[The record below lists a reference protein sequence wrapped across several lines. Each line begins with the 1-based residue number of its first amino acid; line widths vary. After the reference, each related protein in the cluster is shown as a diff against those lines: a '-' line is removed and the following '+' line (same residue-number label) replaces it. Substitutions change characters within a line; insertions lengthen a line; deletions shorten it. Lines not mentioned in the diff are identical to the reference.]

1 VSDRDTGLPVEQ
13 FIQALTS
20 QLDRA
25 QDAMALKAHVRPLTF
40 AVKDLTLDL
49 RAHFGMSGSVVH
61 ITPAGPGDSSASTL
75 HLSLTSITRPM
86 MEENTPHLSVGPDEP
101 TLQEALGNEL
111 TSDERRRLEWAGIH
125 TVSQFRELQSHSG
138 ESAIEQVA
146 SIPAARLKAALER
159 ATRPFVD
166 TVSPFPQEDVNAP
179 PLLTI
184 RGRNFVGGEPPVV
197 RIGGEPVPVVR
208 ANPREVLV
216 APLPH
221 QFRGDLTIQTAPGRI
236 ATTRLNFAEGPAT
249 ASLET
254 KDAIEEKET

>member
-1 VSDRDTGLPVEQ
+1 VNDRESGLPVEQ

-61 ITPAGPGDSSASTL
+61 ITPAGPGDSEASTL

-86 MEENTPHLSVGPDEP
+86 MEENTSHLSVGPDEP
-101 TLQEALGNEL
+101 TLQEALGNEF
-111 TSDERRRLEWAGIH
+111 TPDERHRLEWAGIH
-125 TVSQFRELQSHSG
+125 TLSQFRELQSRSG

-146 SIPAARLKAALER
+146 FIPAARLRAALDR
-159 ATRPFVD
+159 AAHPFVQSVT
-166 TVSPFPQEDVNAP
+166 TVPPENNGALPFLQ
-179 PLLTI
+179 I
-184 RGRNFVGGEPPVV
+184 SGRNFLGQDPPDV
-197 RIGGEPVPVVR
+197 RIGGEPVPIVR
-208 ANPREVLV
+208 ASPREVIL
-216 APLPH
+216 APQPH

-236 ATTRLNFAEGPAT
+236 ATTRLDIRNAAT
-249 ASLET
+249 EPLFSGA
-254 KDAIEEKET
+254 KEQSA

>member
-1 VSDRDTGLPVEQ
+1 VSERDPGLPVEQ

-49 RAHFGMSGSVVH
+49 RAYFGVTGSVVH
-61 ITPAGPGDSSASTL
+61 ITPAGPGDDSASTL

-86 MEENTPHLSVGPDEP
+86 MEENTPHLAVGPDEP

-111 TSDERRRLEWAGIH
+111 TTDERRRLEWAGIH
-125 TVSQFRELQSHSG
+125 TLSQFRELQNRSG

-159 ATRPFVD
+159 AAQPFVD
-166 TVSPFPQEDVNAP
+166 AVIPVPQQDGSAP
-179 PLLTI
+179 PHLTI
-184 RGRNFVGGEPPVV
+184 RGRNFVGNDPIDV
-197 RIGGEPVPVVR
+197 RIGGEPVKVVH
-208 ANPREVLV
+208 ANHREVLL
-216 APLPH
+216 APEPH
-221 QFRGDLTIQTAPGRI
+221 QFNGDLTIQTAPGRM
-236 ATTRLNFAEGPAT
+236 AKARLNFASFVGPT
-249 ASLET
+249 ASAAKT
-254 KDAIEEKET
+254 EEAQP

>member
-1 VSDRDTGLPVEQ
+1 VSDRDPGLPVEQ

-49 RAHFGMSGSVVH
+49 RVYFGVTGSVVH
-61 ITPAGPGDSSASTL
+61 ITPAGPGDDSASTL

-86 MEENTPHLSVGPDEP
+86 MEENTPHLSIGPDEP

-111 TSDERRRLEWAGIH
+111 TADERRRLEWAGIH
-125 TVSQFRELQSHSG
+125 TLSQFRELQSRSG

-146 SIPAARLKAALER
+146 SIPSARLKAALER
-159 ATRPFVD
+159 ASRPFVD
-166 TVSPFPQEDVNAP
+166 TVTPLPQEDGSAP

-184 RGRNFVGGEPPVV
+184 RGRNFLGNQPIDV
-197 RIGGEPVPVVR
+197 RIGGEPVPIVR

-216 APLPH
+216 APQPH
-221 QFRGDLTIQTAPGRI
+221 QLRGDLTIQTAPGRI
-236 ATTRLNFAEGPAT
+236 AKTRLNLAELPSS
-249 ASLET
+249 ASSGEG
-254 KDAIEEKET
+254 KEAES

>member
-1 VSDRDTGLPVEQ
+1 MNERDSSLPVEQ

-49 RAHFGMSGSVVH
+49 RAHFGMTGSVVH

-111 TSDERRRLEWAGIH
+111 SPDERRRLEWAGIH
-125 TVSQFRELQSHSG
+125 TVSQFRELQSRSG

-146 SIPAARLKAALER
+146 SIPAARLRAALER
-159 ATRPFVD
+159 ATHPFVD
-166 TVSPFPQEDVNAP
+166 SITPVPAEPDGT
-179 PLLTI
+179 PLLQI
-184 RGRNFVGGEPPVV
+184 RGRNFLENHPPDV

-208 ANPREVLV
+208 VTPREVLL
-216 APLPH
+216 APQRH
-221 QFRGDLTIQTAPGRI
+221 QFHGDLTIQTAPGRV
-236 ATTRLNFAEGPAT
+236 ARTTLALPAGVVEPL
-249 ASLET
+249 SL
-254 KDAIEEKET
+254 DGKEQTT

>member
-1 VSDRDTGLPVEQ
+1 MSDRDTGLPVEQ

-49 RAHFGMSGSVVH
+49 RVYFEVSGSVVH
-61 ITPAGPGDSSASTL
+61 ITPAGPGDDSASTL

-86 MEENTPHLSVGPDEP
+86 MEENTPHLGVGPDEP

-125 TVSQFRELQSHSG
+125 TLSQFRELQSRSG

-146 SIPAARLKAALER
+146 AIPAARLKSALER
-159 ATRPFVD
+159 ASRPFVD
-166 TVSPFPQEDVNAP
+166 TVTPLHQEDDGAP
-179 PLLTI
+179 PLLAI
-184 RGRNFVGGEPPVV
+184 RGRNFAGTHPIDV

-216 APLPH
+216 APQPH
-221 QFRGDLTIQTAPGRI
+221 QLRGDLTIQTAPGKI
-236 ATTRLNFAEGPAT
+236 AKTRLSLPDVPAAAASSAE
-249 ASLET
+249 S
-254 KDAIEEKET
+254 KEAES